1 MRMDINPLIADLMK
15 YQDEL
20 IDTIMIAIGC
30 VFRTMVNID
39 SGAKLPA
46 VPDHGEQRF
55 RADGDHFF
63 G

>member
-1 MRMDINPLIADLMK
+1 MSDTERAEQDDEAGENNLIPFAKRNPF
-15 YQDEL
+15 
-20 IDTIMIAIGC
+20 C

-46 VPDHGEQRF
+46 VPEHGEQRF